1 MSRSIS
7 TGFIHAMAMDQNSR
21 PYLVPSTDIMQYVDA
36 SIGDT
41 SQQLDHTSE
50 VRDSHFHF
58 DEAS

>member
-1 MSRSIS
+1 MLTESR
-7 TGFIHAMAMDQNSR
+7 FIVLMAKDQNSL
-21 PYLVPSTDIMQYVDA
+21 PYLIPSTDIMQYEDA

-41 SQQLDHTSE
+41 SQTLDHTSE

>member
-1 MSRSIS
+1 MLTESR
-7 TGFIHAMAMDQNSR
+7 FIALMAKDQNSL
-21 PYLVPSTDIMQYVDA
+21 PYLVPSTDIMQYEDA

-41 SQQLDHTSE
+41 SQTLDHTSE

>member
-1 MSRSIS
+1 MLTESP
-7 TGFIHAMAMDQNSR
+7 FIVLMAMDQNNL
-21 PYLVPSTDIMQYVDA
+21 PYLIPNTNIMQYEDA

-41 SQQLDHTSE
+41 SQTLDHTSE